1 MRPHAGRV
9 IPGLWILLAAHAVA
23 AAAAPAVPIAYTA
36 VGGQSRLDF
45 FGTQAG
51 APFRATFH
59 RFTAAIDFA
68 PQALARSHFDV
79 LIDLNSLD
87 SLDHDRDATMRGS
100 DLFDVAHWPTA
111 RYVTNTI
118 TKTAAGYAATGT
130 LTLRGV
136 TKDVPIEFQFSA
148 TPTGT
153 MLTGTASVQRLD
165 FGVGQGDWK
174 STEWVGNEVKIRFSL
189 VLIAKS

>member
-1 MRPHAGRV
+1 MRPYAGRM
-9 IPGLWILLAAHAVA
+9 ILGLWLLQAAQALA
-23 AAAAPAVPIAYTA
+23 AAAAPASPIPYNAI
-36 VGGQSRLDF
+36 GGRSRLDF

-51 APFRATFH
+51 APFRAMFH

-68 PQALARSHFDV
+68 PQALAQSHFDV

-100 DLFDVAHWPTA
+100 DLFDVTHWPTA
-111 RYVTNTI
+111 HYVTNTI
-118 TKTAAGYAATGT
+118 TKTTAGYVATGT
-130 LTLRGV
+130 LTLHGV
-136 TKDVPIEFQFSA
+136 TKDVPISFQFSA

-153 MLTGTASVQRLD
+153 VLTGTASVRRLD
-165 FGVGQGDWK
+165 FGVGTGDWK
-174 STEWVGNEVKIRFSL
+174 STEWVGNEVTVRFSL